1 MDLCV
6 ALGPMWRRQEPGAEA
21 AGGVGVQGAG
31 EKPPRARL
39 AWPQGDTPWR
49 CGHHHPGVPC
59 RLGAGTS
66 SSGRQMECKAR
77 KGGGGRAAFRGKAVF
92 PPSRDLTLK
101 PSGSRC

>member
-1 MDLCV
+1 MPELWDLPPAPASALGEAGRMDLCV

-66 SSGRQMECKAR
+66 SSGRVLEK
-77 KGGGGRAAFRGKAVF
+77 
-92 PPSRDLTLK
+92 
-101 PSGSRC
+101 